1 MATEI
6 DIAVTTT
13 TYDVTIVAEP
23 NEYIVNITT
32 GGSGGTQTLAQTLVL
47 GNQTG
52 GENILVNNADA
63 IKLENTSLLKKG
75 TYNFAGENSG
85 GISRICSVGYEDN
98 WQSGIRHVFDNNGL
112 IRHSTNCF
120 DVIPDSSFDNTL
132 RFKVDSLWT
141 LDNGTTYKCTD
152 ASTGAAVWEIYNNFI
167 PDLTQVLTVG
177 DIQTNEIGIGTDVI
191 FTIELAWRLTENYI
205 NSTAVGTG
213 GLFLDKEVVFPI
225 WSNVK
230 FQGGYAGVPP
240 EEAVLDPY
248 LFTTDA
254 IVYYQGSI
262 ITSLVIQPQEIC
274 SLRTIGTDGDGIN
287 VWYLTI
293 GNKSSGGGSGTVTS
307 VGLTMPSAFSV
318 ANTPVTTS
326 GTLEVT
332 TLGTASQY
340 IDGVGDLR
348 SFPSFSGGGSSV
360 SYYLNGSVNQG
371 TFGGST
377 YYEFSKTPILGAGT
391 DFTINAN
398 GYIAS
403 FITDA
408 NDPAQIEIPAG
419 NWNFEMFFS
428 SSSAG
433 GSPNFYV
440 ELYKYNGATF
450 TLISSSSATPE
461 PITNGIAISLYLTSL
476 AVPQTTLALTDRL
489 AVRVFV
495 NNSSKTI
502 KLHTEDNHLCQIIT
516 SFASGLTAL
525 NGLTK
530 QIQVIAP
537 GTSGTDFNISS
548 VDDTHTFNLPTA
560 SASNRGALSSADW
573 SAFNSK
579 ASTAYVDAKVT
590 DAIVDGVTTVA
601 PSQNAVFDALQFTRR
616 LITKGTGSVTGTLTE
631 TILTS
636 LTIPANTLD
645 SSCFIWSTMDFFKT
659 NSGSVTA
666 RLYINSA
673 NTLTGA
679 TLLGFIVL
687 GSNRNVSFNRKLY
700 LSGTSLDLL
709 TSSASSQVNN
719 EFIELLFVASTVLTV
734 NPANDIFF
742 IYTTQNDVVGTVAT
756 NKMATVQKMKL

>member
-32 GGSGGTQTLAQTLVL
+32 GGGGGVQTV
-47 GNQTG
+47 TG
-52 GENILVNNADA
+52 TTV
-63 IKLENTSLLKKG
+63 
-75 TYNFAGENSG
+75 
-85 GISRICSVGYEDN
+85 
-98 WQSGIRHVFDNNGL
+98 
-112 IRHSTNCF
+112 
-120 DVIPDSSFDNTL
+120 DNTDPL
-132 RFKVDSLWT
+132 NPIVGVP
-141 LDNGTTYKCTD
+141 N
-152 ASTGAAVWEIYNNFI
+152 
-167 PDLTQVLTVG
+167 LTQVLTVG
-177 DIQTNEIGIGTDVI
+177 DKVFDLVSADRTWQANDRLKYWQVSAGIQTLDDSADI
-191 FTIELAWRLTENYI
+191 FPENSLIE
-205 NSTAVGTG
+205 G
-213 GLFLDKEVVFPI
+213 
-225 WSNVK
+225 
-230 FQGGYAGVPP
+230 
-240 EEAVLDPY
+240 
-248 LFTTDA
+248 
-254 IVYYQGSI
+254 
-262 ITSLVIQPQEIC
+262 VIQNDDINATVTFDF
-274 SLRTIGTDGDGIN
+274 SLTSPFYLNQNITTLTLNVGDFFQLKKASLGGIWILS
-287 VWYLTI
+287 VW
-293 GNKSSGGGSGTVTS
+293 NKSSGGGSGTVTS
-307 VGLTMPSAFSV
+307 VGLTMPPAFSV
-318 ANTPVTTS
+318 ANTPVTTA

-332 TLGTASQY
+332 ALGTASQY

-348 SFPSFSGGGSSV
+348 SFPSFSGGGASV

-419 NWNFEMFFS
+419 NWNFEMFMS

-530 QIQVIAP
+530 QIQVLA
-537 GTSGTDFNISS
+537 SGISGADFNISS

-573 SAFNSK
+573 STFNAK

-687 GSNRNVSFNRKLY
+687 GSNRNVSFNRKFY
-700 LSGTSLDLL
+700 LNGTSLDLL

-719 EFIELLFVASTVLTV
+719 EFIELLFGASTVLTV